1 MATHSVGTPVSVTD
15 RENPRSLFQ
24 SACPKDS
31 RLRIGI
37 DIHSVGSQ
45 QGGNETYFQELT
57 RRLIELP
64 CAHEWVLY
72 YTNMAARER
81 FSSDGRVALKRLR
94 PRYPLLR
101 IPLTVPWRTREDRL
115 DVFHAQ
121 HIVPPFLKC
130 KTVTTIPD
138 IAYEHFPEAFPRR
151 ERAWLKS
158 LIRDSANRAN
168 HIITVSEYSKRDI
181 VQTYGIPEDKVTVTY
196 EAAGQE
202 FRPGDKRRAREEV
215 ARRYGIAGQFV
226 LYLGRLQARKN
237 LTRVVE
243 AFAKVRRAGL
253 PYKLV
258 LAGRQDSLFEPVLAR
273 ICDLQMKNDVL
284 LPGFLPAE
292 DVPLFY
298 NAAEVFLYPSLY
310 EGFGLPVVEAMACGV
325 PVITSQGSSLEEV
338 AGDAALLVDPLSES
352 SIAGALQRILEDS
365 ALRLRMC
372 EAGLIRSR
380 LFNFEKTARQTMD
393 VYESL

>member
-1 MATHSVGTPVSVTD
+1 MASHSVGTPVSDTD

-64 CAHEWVLY
+64 CAHESVVVLH
-72 YTNMAARER
+72 
-81 FSSDGRVALKRLR
+81 KRGGSGAVQQRR
-94 PRYPLLR
+94 PRHPGAAPAAAPTAANSVDSSLAHSGR
-101 IPLTVPWRTREDRL
+101 PAGCIPCTAYRSPVS
-115 DVFHAQ
+115 Q
-121 HIVPPFLKC
+121 MQ
-130 KTVTTIPD
+130 TVTTIPD

-151 ERAWLKS
+151 ERAWLRS

-202 FRPGDKRRAREEV
+202 FRPGDKRKAREEV
-215 ARRYGIAGQFV
+215 ARKYGITGEFV

-273 ICDLQMKNDVL
+273 IRELQ
-284 LPGFLPAE
+284 
-292 DVPLFY
+292 
-298 NAAEVFLYPSLY
+298 
-310 EGFGLPVVEAMACGV
+310 
-325 PVITSQGSSLEEV
+325 
-338 AGDAALLVDPLSES
+338 
-352 SIAGALQRILEDS
+352 
-365 ALRLRMC
+365 
-372 EAGLIRSR
+372 
-380 LFNFEKTARQTMD
+380 
-393 VYESL
+393 

>member
-1 MATHSVGTPVSVTD
+1 MATQSIWKNAPDAD
-15 RENPRSLFQ
+15 RENPRSFSQ

-31 RLRIGI
+31 KLRIGI
-37 DIHSVGSQ
+37 DIHSLGGR

-64 CAHEWVLY
+64 CAHEWFLY
-72 YTNMAARER
+72 YTNAGARKR
-81 FSSDGRVALKRLR
+81 FSGHGHVTMEQLR
-94 PRYPLLR
+94 PGHPLLR
-101 IPLTVPWRTREDRL
+101 IPLTIPWRTREDRL
-115 DVFHAQ
+115 DIFHAQ

-151 ERAWLKS
+151 QRAWLKR
-158 LIRDSANRAN
+158 LVRDSANRAD

-181 VQTYGIPEDKVTVTY
+181 VQTYGIPEGKITVTY
-196 EAAGQE
+196 EGAGQE
-202 FRPGDKRRAREEV
+202 FRPGDKQKAREEIS
-215 ARRYGIAGQFV
+215 RRYGITGEFV

-258 LAGRQDSLFEPVLAR
+258 LAGRQDSLFEPVLACIR
-273 ICDLQMKNDVL
+273 ELQMENDVL

-298 NAAEVFLYPSLY
+298 NAAEVFIYPSLS

-338 AGDAALLVDPLSES
+338 AGDAALLVDPLSDS
-352 SIAGALQRILEDS
+352 SIASAMQRVLEDS
-365 ALRLRMC
+365 ALRRQLR
-372 EAGLIRSR
+372 EAGLNRSK
-380 LFNFEKTARQTMD
+380 LFDFQKTALQTMD
-393 VYESL
+393 VYERL

>member
-1 MATHSVGTPVSVTD
+1 MATHSVGTPVSDTD

-72 YTNMAARER
+72 YTNAAARER
-81 FSSDGRVALKRLR
+81 FSSDGRVTLERLR
-94 PRYPLLR
+94 PRHPLLR

-151 ERAWLKS
+151 ERAWLKR

-196 EAAGQE
+196 EGAGQE
-202 FRPGDKRRAREEV
+202 FRPGDKRKAREE
-215 ARRYGIAGQFV
+215 AW
-226 LYLGRLQARKN
+226 
-237 LTRVVE
+237 
-243 AFAKVRRAGL
+243 AKVRDYWGIR
-253 PYKLV
+253 
-258 LAGRQDSLFEPVLAR
+258 SLSW
-273 ICDLQMKNDVL
+273 K
-284 LPGFLPAE
+284 
-292 DVPLFY
+292 
-298 NAAEVFLYPSLY
+298 
-310 EGFGLPVVEAMACGV
+310 
-325 PVITSQGSSLEEV
+325 T
-338 AGDAALLVDPLSES
+338 
-352 SIAGALQRILEDS
+352 AGAEKSDKSCRGIRKGSAGGIALQACFGWKAGFSFRTGTGSHSRAASGERRS
-365 ALRLRMC
+365 AARVP
-372 EAGLIRSR
+372 SR
-380 LFNFEKTARQTMD
+380 
-393 VYESL
+393 

>member
-1 MATHSVGTPVSVTD
+1 MATQSVWKNVSDAD
-15 RENPRSLFQ
+15 RENPRSISE
-24 SACPKDS
+24 SACPRGSK
-31 RLRIGI
+31 LRIGI
-37 DIHSVGSQ
+37 DIHSLGGQ

-64 CAHEWVLY
+64 GAHELVLY
-72 YTNMAARER
+72 YTNAAARER
-81 FSSDGRVALKRLR
+81 FSTNGHVTLERLR
-94 PRYPLLR
+94 PRHPLLR
-101 IPLTVPWRTREDRL
+101 IPLTIPWRTREDRL

-151 ERAWLKS
+151 QRAWLKR
-158 LIRDSANRAN
+158 LVRDSANRAD

-181 VQTYGIPEDKVTVTY
+181 VQTYGIPEDKITVTY
-196 EAAGQE
+196 EGAGQE
-202 FRPGDKRRAREEV
+202 FRPGDKGKAKEELG
-215 ARRYGIAGQFV
+215 RKYGITGNFV

-253 PYKLV
+253 PSKLV
-258 LAGRQDSLFEPVLAR
+258 LAGKQDSLFEPVLAR
-273 ICDLQMKNDVL
+273 IRELQMENDVL

-298 NAAEVFLYPSLY
+298 NAAEVFIYPSLY

-338 AGDAALLVDPLSES
+338 AGDAALLVDPLSDS
-352 SIAGALQRILEDS
+352 SIASAMQRVLEDS
-365 ALRLRMC
+365 ALRLRLR
-372 EAGLIRSR
+372 EAGLSRSK
-380 LFNFEKTARQTMD
+380 LFDFQKTARQTMH
-393 VYESL
+393 VYERL